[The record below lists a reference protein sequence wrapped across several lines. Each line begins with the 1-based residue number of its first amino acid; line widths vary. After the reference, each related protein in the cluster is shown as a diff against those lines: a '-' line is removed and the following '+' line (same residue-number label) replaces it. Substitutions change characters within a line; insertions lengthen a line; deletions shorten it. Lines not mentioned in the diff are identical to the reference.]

1 MNRGWTYTNTTETA
15 IVGRVF
21 LPVQAF
27 TILTIILKEVKLM
40 NLTYRWYSRR
50 AESLVARFLNF
61 RHYQYKALSR

>member
-40 NLTYRWYSRR
+40 NLTYLVFTPCQKIRSR
-50 AESLVARFLNF
+50 AS
-61 RHYQYKALSR
+61 